1 MCVFFVFCFLFLKK
15 QTQIIKTNESLF
27 VWMQKKLLRLG
38 EDLLH
43 HGARTDPVAKWTQF
57 TPLHT
62 AAYFDNA
69 SLITLLLTK
78 ARPNVTAKC
87 AQFEGATPLHLAAM
101 AGNLAAATA
110 LLRHGAPA
118 DAKDDHL
125 RTPLDCAKLTATS
138 QQQQLDGA
146 ADETSEEREF
156 RLSFTPI
163 INLVKHARF

>member
-1 MCVFFVFCFLFLKK
+1 
-15 QTQIIKTNESLF
+15 
-27 VWMQKKLLRLG
+27 
-38 EDLLH
+38 
-43 HGARTDPVAKWTQF
+43 VAKWTQF

-69 SLITLLLTK
+69 ALITLLLTK
-78 ARPNVTAKC
+78 ARPNAAAKC

-138 QQQQLDGA
+138 QQQQQHLEGG
-146 ADETSEEREF
+146 ADETPEEREF

-163 INLVKHARF
+163 INLVGTFF